1 MNIIPSTFDEHQINR
16 TVIGGRIENKN
27 ASLNISVI
35 LLNNS
40 GGHLK
45 DALFENLMECN
56 FRSIVSVEL
65 DSNNF
70 SVEDLAKKYP
80 SVKFIVPLE
89 KTTDGEMINL
99 AMAEVEADYVLVL
112 RNSLD
117 IHPGFI
123 HQNLAERILKD
134 DVFCVIPRLTDS
146 NKNSIIEQFIPTVE
160 KKHFA
165 VKESFVV
172 NDGLNTLFSADNIAL
187 YNRKKFIQLGGFD
200 YAIKSK
206 YWQNLDLGLRSW
218 LWGEETKLTTL
229 LQFSYI
235 QEPIFDKTINLDYLR
250 FFLKNGVHKMKNNAA
265 YISNL
270 SFPKFFMNSSCGFL
284 EAKRQFKATRK
295 WIKQNK
301 YKIKMDLETLIKNW
315 KAKI

>member
-1 MNIIPSTFDEHQINR
+1 
-16 TVIGGRIENKN
+16 
-27 ASLNISVI
+27 
-35 LLNNS
+35 
-40 GGHLK
+40 
-45 DALFENLMECN
+45 MECN

-250 FFLKNGVHKMKNNAA
+250 FFLKNGVHKMKNNEA